1 MELEESAEADYMK
14 GVKHLCECEVKRVPT
29 KYILPVP
36 DRTQAEPDLLEL
48 PIVDI
53 SDLHP
58 GSAGRERALSSLADA
73 CRKYGL
79 FQVVNHGLPG
89 EVLRS
94 MIEVSRSFFKLPL
107 KERERF
113 MSSEVLSPVRYGTS
127 FNQTMDGVFCWRD
140 FLKLT
145 SHPLPEVLS
154 LWPASPPDLR
164 EVAVSYARETRNLFL
179 DLMAAIMETLGVEDA
194 KMMEKFREGSQLM
207 VLNFFPPCPQ
217 PELTLGMPPHS
228 DYGFLTV
235 LLQDGVNGLQ
245 MQHQGRW
252 ATVNAAAGSLLV
264 NVGDHLEI
272 FSNGK
277 YKSVLHRVFVNATSP
292 RVSVASLHS
301 LSPAAV
307 VSPSPQLVTASE
319 PRRYMDTGFAA
330 FLHHLSSRGT
340 TAKSFLE
347 SRKLAH

>member
-14 GVKHLCECEVKRVPT
+14 GRVPT

-58 GSAGRERALSSLADA
+58 SSAGRERALSSLADA
-73 CRKYGL
+73 CRKYGS
-79 FQVVNHGLPG
+79 F
-89 EVLRS
+89 S

-207 VLNFFPPCPQ
+207 

-252 ATVNAAAGSLLV
+252 ATVNAAA
-264 NVGDHLEI
+264 I